1 VHGDILVTVD
11 GDHAETSANQL
22 AYFYREGEPPHRT
35 AGLRLEY
42 TAVRTEDGWR
52 FQEANILRRWQV
64 ES

>member
-1 VHGDILVTVD
+1 MSTDREDITDLY
-11 GDHAETSANQL
+11 QL
-22 AYFYREGEPPHRT
+22 AYFYREGQPPHRT

-42 TAVRTEDGWR
+42 TAVRTEGGWR